1 MASVI
6 VLHFVLLLAGI
17 GFGSNSAS
25 LLQADEVRWAKR
37 LGVKPVYVS
46 GIVRAAGFVEDDEV
60 RIDNLDIRHLSRRKH
75 ILLVTAAGNGHCL
88 TLTVVTRKEESLEKV
103 WQMYELNG
111 AGFCHV
117 GAYSG
122 DFSARANA
130 DGFIIVDVPKFE
142 GGTYPRGKYVLGVKQ
157 LVYVWNGKT
166 YVVRKRREASDAR
179 RERSALDARYAYP
192 SWK

>member
-1 MASVI
+1 MASVMA
-6 VLHFVLLLAGI
+6 LRWVLLLAGI
-17 GFGSNSAS
+17 GFGSNSTS

-37 LGVKPVYVS
+37 LGVKSEYLS
-46 GIVRAAGFVEDDEV
+46 RIVKAAGFVEDDEV
-60 RIDNLDIRHLSRRKH
+60 RIDNMDIRHLWRRKH

-88 TLTVVTRKEESLEKV
+88 TLTVVARNEASLEKV
-103 WQMYELNG
+103 WQTYELNG

-122 DFSARANA
+122 DFSARANG
-130 DGFIIVDVPKFE
+130 DGFIIVEVPKFE

-166 YVVRKRREASDAR
+166 YVAQKRSRGQRRET
-179 RERSALDARYAYP
+179 
-192 SWK
+192 